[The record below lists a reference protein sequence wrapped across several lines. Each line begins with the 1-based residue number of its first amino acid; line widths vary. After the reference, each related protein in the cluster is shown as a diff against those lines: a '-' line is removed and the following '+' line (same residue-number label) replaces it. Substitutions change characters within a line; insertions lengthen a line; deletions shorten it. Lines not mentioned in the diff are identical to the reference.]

1 MDTVPAEGMALSVYV
16 VVPVHPAQ
24 RTRPAIRRPDRM
36 QICNGDIALL
46 SLQEKNIKDSR
57 EEKKLWQNPVCTAVF
72 RESAPGLFLCLL
84 KIGNHPRQPGHPLP
98 DLVL

>member
-57 EEKKLWQNPVCTAVF
+57 EEKKIMAEPCVHCC
-72 RESAPGLFLCLL
+72 FL
-84 KIGNHPRQPGHPLP
+84 G
-98 DLVL
+98 